1 VSWSLLIRNG
11 TVIDG
16 SGSVRAKA
24 DVAIAGDTIVAVAP
38 RLPEDAERIIDAT
51 ALVVAPGFI
60 DIHSHSDFFYEQCPS
75 AESKIRQG
83 VTTEVVG
90 MCSFSPAPCTLE
102 SRHQMEAAAHSL
114 GATLKVRW
122 STFDEYLKALDQA
135 HTCVNIVHFVGHG
148 PIRYAAMGAEKRE
161 PTTAELENMKS
172 LLAEAMGAG
181 AFGLSSGLVYAPS
194 AFAKTDELIALCGS
208 MSHRGGQYFTHMRGE
223 ADTLLESIGEAVE
236 ISEQAGVAL
245 QIAHLKASGRENW
258 PLFDRALELI
268 AAARQR
274 GLRAS
279 ADVYPYAASSTFMT
293 ALLPEWTHDGGM
305 AKFLQRIS
313 DPVIRKRIIAENS
326 QPGDRWG
333 STHESIGWDEIMI
346 ATCPSTEAE
355 GLSLGELAARRRKPA
370 AIAMLDLL
378 VEHEGAVSMV
388 MFTQAEHNV
397 QKALKQPYVMIG
409 SDSLGLS
416 GGPGPHTGRPHPRMY
431 GTFPRVLGKY
441 ARDTRLFS
449 HEEAIAKMTGMPAA
463 KLDLKS
469 RGLVREGYFA
479 DLALFDP
486 ETVCDNATF
495 EDPHCY
501 PSGIPYVIINGN
513 VVVDA
518 GKFNSCSA
526 GRILRRA
533 PAMQ

>member
-1 VSWSLLIRNG
+1 LSWSLLIKNG

-16 SGSVRAKA
+16 SGSVRAMA
-24 DVAIAGDTIVAVAP
+24 DVAIAGDTIAAIAP
-38 RLPEDAERIIDAT
+38 RLPPDAAHIIDAT
-51 ALVVAPGFI
+51 DLIVAPGFI

-102 SRHQMEAAAHSL
+102 SRHQVEMAAHSL

-122 STFDEYLKALDQA
+122 STFDEYLNALAQVRPS
-135 HTCVNIVHFVGHG
+135 VNIVHFVGHG

-161 PTTAELENMKS
+161 PSAAELENMKS

-208 MSHRGGQYFTHMRGE
+208 MSGRGGQYFTHMRGE
-223 ADTLLESIGEAVE
+223 ADTLLESILEAVR
-236 ISEQAGVAL
+236 ISEQADVPL
-245 QIAHLKASGRENW
+245 QVAHLKSQGRENW

-268 AAARQR
+268 DRARQR
-274 GLRAS
+274 GVRAS

-293 ALLPEWTHDGGM
+293 ALVPEWAHDGGIT
-305 AKFLQRIS
+305 KLLQRIS
-313 DPVIRKRIIAENS
+313 DPVTRARIVAENS
-326 QPGDRWG
+326 QPGGQWG
-333 STHESIGWDEIMI
+333 TTHGAIGWDEILI
-346 ATCPSTEAE
+346 ATCPHPDVE
-355 GLSLGELAARRRKPA
+355 GLSLVDLAARQRKPA
-370 AIAMLDLL
+370 ADAMLDLL
-378 VEHEGAVSMV
+378 IEHEGAVSV
-388 MFTQAEHNV
+388 VLFTQAEHNV

-441 ARDTRLFS
+441 VRDAKLFS
-449 HEEAIAKMTGMPAA
+449 HEDAIAKMTGMPAA
-463 KLDLKS
+463 KLDLRR
-469 RGLVREGYFA
+469 RGLVRQGYFA
-479 DLALFDP
+479 DLAVFDP
-486 ETVCDNATF
+486 ETVRDTATF
-495 EDPHCY
+495 EDPHRY
-501 PSGIPYVIINGN
+501 PSGIPYVIVNGE
-513 VVVDA
+513 VIVDS
-518 GKFNSCSA
+518 GKFNTLPA

-533 PAMQ
+533 PAMH

>member
-1 VSWSLLIRNG
+1 MSWSLLIKNG

-16 SGSVRAKA
+16 SGSVRKQA
-24 DVAIAGDTIVAVAP
+24 DVAIAGDTIAAVAP
-38 RLPEDAERIIDAT
+38 QLPEHAERIIDAT

-102 SRHQMEAAAHSL
+102 SRHQVEAAAHSL
-114 GATLKVRW
+114 GATLEVRW
-122 STFDEYLKALDQA
+122 STFNEYLNALEQA
-135 HTCVNIVHFVGHG
+135 RPCVNIVHFVGHG

-161 PTTAELENMKS
+161 PSAAELENMKS

-208 MSHRGGQYFTHMRGE
+208 MSRRGGQYFTHMRGE
-223 ADTLLESIGEAVE
+223 ADTLLESILEAVR
-236 ISEQAGVAL
+236 ISEQADVTL
-245 QIAHLKASGRENW
+245 QIAHLKSQGRENW

-268 AAARQR
+268 EAARQR
-274 GLRAS
+274 GVRAS

-293 ALLPEWTHDGGM
+293 ALLPEWVHDGGI

-313 DPVIRKRIIAENS
+313 DPVIRARILAENS
-326 QPGDRWG
+326 RPGDRWET
-333 STHESIGWDEIMI
+333 THGAIGWDEIMI
-346 ATCPSTEAE
+346 ATCPSPEAE
-355 GLSLGELAARRRKPA
+355 GSSLADLAARRRKPA
-370 AIAMLDLL
+370 ADAMLDLL
-378 VEHEGAVSMV
+378 VEHDGAVSV
-388 MFTQAEHNV
+388 VLFTQAEHNV

-441 ARDTRLFS
+441 VRDARLFS
-449 HEEAIAKMTGMPAA
+449 HEDAIAKMTGMPAA
-463 KLDLKS
+463 KLDLRL

-486 ETVCDNATF
+486 ETVCDQATF
-495 EDPHCY
+495 EDPHRY
-501 PSGIPYVIINGN
+501 PSGIPYVIVNGN
-513 VVVDA
+513 VAVDA
-518 GKFNSCSA
+518 GRFNSRSA
-526 GRILRRA
+526 GRILRRTSA
-533 PAMQ
+533 TQ

>member
-1 VSWSLLIRNG
+1 VPWSLLIKNG

-16 SGSVRAKA
+16 SGAPRQKA
-24 DVAIAGDTIVAVAP
+24 DVAIAGDAIAAVAP
-38 RLPEDAERIIDAT
+38 ELPENAERIIDAT

-60 DIHSHSDFFYEQCPS
+60 DIHSHSDFFYAQCPS

-90 MCSFSPAPCTLE
+90 MCSFSPAPCTAH
-102 SRHQMEAAAHSL
+102 SRHQVESAAQSL

-122 STFDEYLKALDQA
+122 STFDEYLRALEQA
-135 HTCVNIVHFVGHG
+135 RPCINVVHFVGHG
-148 PIRYAAMGAEKRE
+148 PIRYAAMGAENRA
-161 PTTAELENMKS
+161 PSAAELEDMKS

-181 AFGLSSGLVYAPS
+181 AFGLSSGLVYPPS
-194 AFAKTDELIALCGS
+194 AFAETGELIALCAS
-208 MSHRGGQYFTHMRGE
+208 MSARGGQYFTHMRGE
-223 ADTLLESIGEAVE
+223 ADTLLESITEAVE
-236 ISEQAGVAL
+236 ISEKAEVPL
-245 QIAHLKASGRENW
+245 QIAHIKASGRENW

-274 GLRAS
+274 GIGAS

-293 ALLPEWTHDGGM
+293 ALLPEWVHDGGI

-313 DPVIRKRIIAENS
+313 DPVIRRRIIADSS

-333 STHESIGWDEIMI
+333 TTRETIGWDEVMI
-346 ATCPSTEAE
+346 ATCPDRSAE
-355 GLSLGELAARRRKPA
+355 GLSLADLAARRQKPA
-370 AIAMLDLL
+370 ADAMLDLL
-378 VEHEGAVSMV
+378 VEHDAAVSMV
-388 MFTQAEHNV
+388 MFSQAEQNV

-416 GGPGPHTGRPHPRMY
+416 GGPGPHAGRPHPRMY

-441 ARDTRLFS
+441 AREAGLFT
-449 HEEAIAKMTGMPAA
+449 HEEAVAKMTGMPAA
-463 KLDLKS
+463 KLDLRS

-486 ETVCDNATF
+486 QTVCDHATF
-495 EDPHCY
+495 EQPHRY
-501 PSGIPYVIINGN
+501 PGGIPYVIVNGS
-513 VVVDA
+513 VAVDG
-518 GKFNSCSA
+518 GKFNSSSA
-526 GRILRRA
+526 GRILRRTSA
-533 PAMQ
+533 LQ

>member
-1 VSWSLLIRNG
+1 MSWSLLIRNG

-16 SGSVRAKA
+16 SGALRQKA

-38 RLPEDAERIIDAT
+38 QLPENAERIIDASS
-51 ALVVAPGFI
+51 LVVAPGFI

-90 MCSFSPAPCTLE
+90 MCSFSPAPCTAE
-102 SRHQMEAAAHSL
+102 SRHQVEAAAHAL

-122 STFDEYLKALDQA
+122 STFDEYLRVLDQA
-135 HTCVNIVHFVGHG
+135 RPCINVVHFVGHG
-148 PIRYAAMGAEKRE
+148 PIRYAAMGAERRA
-161 PTTAELENMKS
+161 PSTAEFEDMKS
-172 LLAEAMGAG
+172 LLAEAIGAG

-194 AFAKTDELIALCGS
+194 AFAKTDELIALCAS
-208 MSHRGGQYFTHMRGE
+208 MSGRGGQYFTHMRGE
-223 ADTLLESIGEAVE
+223 SDTLLESILEAVE
-236 ISEQAGVAL
+236 ISEKAGVTL

-268 AAARQR
+268 EAARQR
-274 GLRAS
+274 GIGAS

-293 ALLPEWTHDGGM
+293 ALLPEWVHDGGM

-313 DPVIRKRIIAENS
+313 DPVVRKRIIAENS

-333 STHESIGWDEIMI
+333 TTQEAIGWDEVMI
-346 ATCPSTEAE
+346 ATCPSREAE
-355 GLSLGELAARRRKPA
+355 GLSLADLAARRRKPA
-370 AIAMLDLL
+370 ADAMLDLL
-378 VEHEGAVSMV
+378 VEHDGAVSV
-388 MFTQAEHNV
+388 VLFTQAEHNV

-431 GTFPRVLGKY
+431 GTFPRVFAEH

-449 HEEAIAKMTGMPAA
+449 HEDAVAKMTGMPAA
-463 KLDLKS
+463 KLDLRS

-495 EDPHCY
+495 EDPHRY

-513 VVVDA
+513 VVVDD
-518 GKFNSCSA
+518 GEFNSCPA

-533 PAMQ
+533 SAVQ

>member
-1 VSWSLLIRNG
+1 MSWSLLIKNG

-16 SGSVRAKA
+16 SGALRQKA
-24 DVAIAGDTIVAVAP
+24 DVAIAGDAIAAVAP
-38 RLPEDAERIIDAT
+38 QLAENAARIIDAT
-51 ALVVAPGFI
+51 GLLVAPGFI
-60 DIHSHSDFFYEQCPS
+60 DIHSHSDFFYAQCPS

-90 MCSFSPAPCTLE
+90 MCSFSPAPCTAQ
-102 SRHQMEAAAHSL
+102 SSHQVEAAAHSL

-122 STFDEYLKALDQA
+122 STFNEYLESLEQA
-135 HTCVNIVHFVGHG
+135 RPCINVVHFVGHG
-148 PIRYAAMGAEKRE
+148 PIRYAAMGAENRA
-161 PTTAELENMKS
+161 PSVAEIETMKS

-181 AFGLSSGLVYAPS
+181 AFGLSSGLVYPPS
-194 AFAKTDELIALCGS
+194 AFAKTDELVALCAS
-208 MSHRGGQYFTHMRGE
+208 MSGRGGQYFTHMRGE
-223 ADTLLESIGEAVE
+223 ADTLLESIAEAVE

-268 AAARQR
+268 EAARQR
-274 GLRAS
+274 GIGAS

-293 ALLPEWTHDGGM
+293 ALLPEWVHDGGI
-305 AKFLQRIS
+305 AKLLQRIS
-313 DPVIRKRIIAENS
+313 DPPIRRRIIAENS

-333 STHESIGWDEIMI
+333 TTRETIGWDEVMI
-346 ATCPSTEAE
+346 ATCPDPETE
-355 GLSLGELAARRRKPA
+355 GLSLADLAARRRKPA
-370 AIAMLDLL
+370 ADAMLDLL
-378 VEHEGAVSMV
+378 VEHDAAVSMV

-416 GGPGPHTGRPHPRMY
+416 AGPGPHSGCPHPRMY

-441 ARDTRLFS
+441 ARDAGLFT
-449 HEEAIAKMTGMPAA
+449 HEQAIAKMTGMPAA
-463 KLDLKS
+463 KLDLRS

-486 ETVCDNATF
+486 ETVCDHATF
-495 EDPHCY
+495 EEPHRY
-501 PSGIPYVIINGN
+501 PGGIPYVIINGS
-513 VVVDA
+513 VVVDG
-518 GKFNSCSA
+518 GKFNSSSA
-526 GRILRRA
+526 GRILRHTSA
-533 PAMQ
+533 QQ

>member
-1 VSWSLLIRNG
+1 MSWSLLIKSG

-16 SGSVRAKA
+16 SGTPREKA
-24 DVAIAGDTIVAVAP
+24 DVAIAGDKIVAVAP
-38 RLPEDAERIIDAT
+38 QLPENAARIIDAT

-60 DIHSHSDFFYEQCPS
+60 DIHSHSDFFYAQCPS

-90 MCSFSPAPCTLE
+90 MCSFSPAPCTAH
-102 SRHQMEAAAHSL
+102 SRHQVESAAHSL

-122 STFDEYLKALDQA
+122 STFEEYLQALEQA
-135 HTCVNIVHFVGHG
+135 RPGINVVHFVGHG
-148 PIRYAAMGAEKRE
+148 PIRYAAMGAENRA
-161 PTTAELENMKS
+161 PSAAELEDMKS

-181 AFGLSSGLVYAPS
+181 AFGLSSGLVYPPS
-194 AFAKTDELIALCGS
+194 AFAETGELIALCAS
-208 MSHRGGQYFTHMRGE
+208 MSERGGQYFTHMRGE
-223 ADTLLESIGEAVE
+223 ADTLLESIAEAVE
-236 ISEQAGVAL
+236 ISEKAEVAL
-245 QIAHLKASGRENW
+245 QIAHLKAQGRENW

-274 GLRAS
+274 GLKAS

-293 ALLPEWTHDGGM
+293 ALIPEWAHHGGIT
-305 AKFLQRIS
+305 KLLERIS
-313 DPVIRKRIIAENS
+313 DPVIRKRIITENS

-333 STHESIGWDEIMI
+333 TTHGAIGWDEIMV
-346 ATCPSTEAE
+346 ATCPDRSAE
-355 GLSLGELAARRRKPA
+355 GLSLVELAAKERKPA
-370 AIAMLDLL
+370 ADAMLDLL
-378 VEHEGAVSMV
+378 VTHDGAVSIV
-388 MFTQAEHNV
+388 LFTQAEQNV

-416 GGPGPHTGRPHPRMY
+416 DGPGPHAGRPHPRMY

-441 ARDTRLFS
+441 AREAGLFS
-449 HEEAIAKMTGMPAA
+449 CEAAIAKMTGMPAA
-463 KLDLKS
+463 KLDLRS

-486 ETVCDNATF
+486 ATVCDNATF
-495 EDPHCY
+495 EEPHRY
-501 PSGIPYVIINGN
+501 PGGIPYVIVNGS
-513 VVVDA
+513 VVVDG

-526 GRILRRA
+526 GRILRRTSA
-533 PAMQ
+533 LQ

>member
-1 VSWSLLIRNG
+1 MSWSLLIKNG

-16 SGSVRAKA
+16 SGSPREKA

-38 RLPEDAERIIDAT
+38 QLPENAERVIDAT

-90 MCSFSPAPCTLE
+90 MCSFSPAPCTCE
-102 SRHQMEAAAHSL
+102 SRHQVEAAAHSL
-114 GATLKVRW
+114 GAILKVRW
-122 STFDEYLKALDQA
+122 STFEEYLEALERA
-135 HTCVNIVHFVGHG
+135 HPCVNIVHFVGHG
-148 PIRYAAMGAEKRE
+148 PIRYAAMGAQRRE
-161 PTTAELENMKS
+161 PSAAELENMKS

-194 AFAKTDELIALCGS
+194 AFAKTDELIALCAS
-208 MSHRGGQYFTHMRGE
+208 MSGRGGQYFTHMRGE
-223 ADTLLESIGEAVE
+223 ADTLHESILEAIE
-236 ISEQAGVAL
+236 ISEQAGVSL
-245 QIAHLKASGRENW
+245 QIAHIKASGRENW

-274 GLRAS
+274 GVGAS

-293 ALLPEWTHDGGM
+293 ALVPEWAHDGGIT
-305 AKFLQRIS
+305 KLLQRIC
-313 DPVIRKRIIAENS
+313 DPVIRARIIAENS
-326 QPGDRWG
+326 RPGDRWG
-333 STHESIGWDEIMI
+333 TTRESIGWDEIMI
-346 ATCPSTEAE
+346 ATCPSPEAE
-355 GLSLGELAARRRKPA
+355 GLSLADLAARRRKPA
-370 AIAMLDLL
+370 ADAMLDLL

-441 ARDTRLFS
+441 AREAGLFT
-449 HEEAIAKMTGMPAA
+449 HEAAVAKMTGMPAA
-463 KLDLKS
+463 KLALRS
-469 RGLVREGYFA
+469 RGLVRQGYFA

-486 ETVCDNATF
+486 ETVCDRATF
-495 EDPHCY
+495 EDPHRH
-501 PSGIPYVIINGN
+501 PGGIPYVIVNGS
-513 VVVDA
+513 VVVD
-518 GKFNSCSA
+518 GEKFNTTSA
-526 GRILRRA
+526 GRILR
-533 PAMQ
+533 PASASQ